1 MNKKLIIIIGPPGCG
16 KGTQVK
22 LIRKKYSCDVLE
34 MGNTLREI
42 ADSNQ
47 ENAGMIKSALLLGKL
62 LPDKYVL
69 KIVNDFIKKSDK
81 KILFFDGF
89 PRFLSQAKEM
99 ENMISKYGISNYAVI
114 YIKISKPEIFKRLGK
129 RGRADDNRKTILTR
143 IKFFY
148 ERTKPLIKYFK
159 SRNAFF
165 EIDGQNSIDN
175 IHRTFEKTIN
185 NIL

>member
-22 LIRKKYSCDVLE
+22 LTKKKHFCDVLE
-34 MGNTLREI
+34 MGDTLRKI
-42 ADSNQ
+42 ADSNE
-47 ENAGMIKSALLLGKL
+47 ENAGKIKSSLLLGKL

-69 KIVNDFIKKSDK
+69 KIVNDFIKKSHK

-89 PRFLSQAKEM
+89 PRFLSQAREM
-99 ENMISKYGISNYAVI
+99 EKMISEYGISNYAVI
-114 YIKISKPEIFKRLGK
+114 YINISKLEIIKRLRK
-129 RGRADDNRKTILTR
+129 RGRADDNRQTILTR
-143 IKFFY
+143 IKLFY
-148 ERTKPLIKYFK
+148 KRTKPLIRYFK
-159 SRNAFF
+159 SKAVFF
-165 EIDGQNSIDN
+165 EIDGHDSIDN